1 MLLEEAIAQNKIKP
15 GQTIMVQP
23 IGHNYTFTAKV
34 VDVAPDPWF
43 NCMSVRLSMCKSSD
57 GNRYDNSR
65 FIPACTKYKMLRIN
79 GRFA

>member
-23 IGHNYTFTAKV
+23 IGGRVTFTAKV
-34 VDVAPDPWF
+34 IDVGPDPQF
-43 NCMSVRLSMCKSSD
+43 NCMSVRLGMCKCSD
-57 GNRYDNSR
+57 GNCYDNSR
-65 FIPACTKYKMLRIN
+65 FIPACTKYKMVRIN

>member
-23 IGHNYTFTAKV
+23 IGQNFTFTARV
-34 VDVAPDPWF
+34 VSVGLDPQF
-43 NCMSVRLSMCKSSD
+43 NCQSVQLSTCKSSD
-57 GNRYDNSR
+57 GMSYNNSR
-65 FIPACTKYKMLRIN
+65 FIPSCTKYKMLRIN